1 MNNVNNII
9 KERKAAIIGAGHVGS
24 HAGYA
29 LASQGLVEN
38 IVYIDIDK
46 EKAFSQALD
55 IFDSVVYLPHRITV
69 KSGDYSDIEDADIIV
84 VCAGPLPKMSQTRM
98 DTLGDTIAVMKD
110 IVSNIKKTKFSGII
124 INISN
129 PADVITHYIQN
140 KLNYDKK
147 RIISTSTTLDSAR
160 LRRVLSEELNID
172 QKSIYGY
179 SLGEHGESQMTAWST
194 VTIAGKP
201 LLELMKEK
209 PEKYGK
215 LDLNDIAM
223 RGRRAGWDI
232 LGGKGSTEFGI
243 GSSLAEVVRAIICN
257 EHRVLPVSVYLNGE
271 YGQKD
276 VYASVPAVLG
286 KDGVEEIIELNM
298 TNEEKKL
305 FDNSCEVMRENYK
318 LALSM

>member
-1 MNNVNNII
+1 MNNI
-9 KERKAAIIGAGHVGS
+9 KTRKIAIIGAGHVGS
-24 HAGYA
+24 HAGYS

-38 IVYIDIDK
+38 IIYIDIDK
-46 EKAFSQALD
+46 KKALSQALD
-55 IFDSVVYLPHRITV
+55 IFDSIVYLPHRIIV
-69 KSGDYSDIEDADIIV
+69 KDGDYSDIDDADIIV
-84 VCAGPLPKMSQTRM
+84 ICAGPLPNMSQTRM
-98 DTLGDTIAVMKD
+98 DTLGDTVAVMKD
-110 IVSNIKKTKFSGII
+110 IISNIKKTKFAGII

-140 KLNYDKK
+140 QLNYDYKK
-147 RIISTSTTLDSAR
+147 IISTSTTLDSAR
-160 LRRVLSEELNID
+160 LRRAISEEINID
-172 QKSIYGY
+172 QKSICAYA
-179 SLGEHGESQMTAWST
+179 LGEHGESQMVAWST

-201 LLELMKEK
+201 LLELIKEK

-215 LDLNDIAM
+215 LDLNKIAEK
-223 RGRRAGWDI
+223 GKKGGWEV

-243 GSSLAEVVRAIICN
+243 GASLSEVVKAIICN

-298 TNEEKKL
+298 TEEEKKL
-305 FDNSCEVMRENYK
+305 FDNSCKIMSENYK
-318 LALSM
+318 LALSI